1 MCKILKKFNIVVHAL
16 SFFLFINCNSS
27 KKIDTTLLNGYW
39 KIDFVSQKNET
50 FKLKGGALLLDYYYL
65 NENIGWRKKV
75 RPLINNNFETSNDT
89 TFFKLKTLE
98 KNSFLFFE
106 TNWHNWEEMIVDLD
120 SVSLIL
126 EIQDKTYH
134 YQKFNP

>member
-75 RPLINNNFETSNDT
+75 RPLINSNFETSNDT

-106 TNWHNWEEMIVDLD
+106 TNWHNWEEMIVELD

>member
-75 RPLINNNFETSNDT
+75 RPLINSNFETSNDT

-106 TNWHNWEEMIVDLD
+106 TNWHNWEEMIVELD

-126 EIQDKTYH
+126 KIQDKTYH

>member
-1 MCKILKKFNIVVHAL
+1 MK
-16 SFFLFINCNSS
+16 
-27 KKIDTTLLNGYW
+27 TLVG
-39 KIDFVSQKNET
+39 E
-50 FKLKGGALLLDYYYL
+50 
-65 NENIGWRKKV
+65 KKV

-106 TNWHNWEEMIVDLD
+106 TNWHNWEEMIVELD

-126 EIQDKTYH
+126 KIQDKTYH

>member
-1 MCKILKKFNIVVHAL
+1 MFKILKKINIVIHAL
-16 SFFLFINCNSS
+16 SIFLFINCNSS
-27 KKIDTTLLNGYW
+27 KKIDTILLNGYW

-106 TNWHNWEEMIVDLD
+106 TNWHNWEEMIVELD

-126 EIQDKTYH
+126 KIQDKTYH

>member
-106 TNWHNWEEMIVDLD
+106 TNWHNWEEMIVELD

-126 EIQDKTYH
+126 KIQDKTYH

>member
-1 MCKILKKFNIVVHAL
+1 
-16 SFFLFINCNSS
+16 
-27 KKIDTTLLNGYW
+27 
-39 KIDFVSQKNET
+39 
-50 FKLKGGALLLDYYYL
+50 LDYYYL

-75 RPLINNNFETSNDT
+75 RPLINSNFETSNDT